1 MEKGCYPVSKD
12 CAGKQPFCN
21 GSAGGAVTAFS
32 YSLKPKIGQAGVI
45 RKKDRR
51 IRKEKKMN
59 RLKKIKELEHRI
71 GYHFQDFNLLV
82 MAMRHSSYVNEHHME
97 RLDCNERLE
106 FLGDAVLEV
115 VSSEFLYKNFPELPE
130 GELTK

>member
-1 MEKGCYPVSKD
+1 
-12 CAGKQPFCN
+12 
-21 GSAGGAVTAFS
+21 
-32 YSLKPKIGQAGVI
+32 
-45 RKKDRR
+45 
-51 IRKEKKMN
+51 MN

-115 VSSEFLYKNFPELPE
+115 VSSEFLYKNFPELPDKKTCQH
-130 GELTK
+130 GLRTVSCILRAADRSWQLSAAGQG